1 MNEAKKKCKELQEHR
16 KILIPLLYDYYL
28 FNYFKFLVP
37 KLIAHG
43 FKVTILTID
52 PKIEKQYS
60 DLCTDDSM
68 CRIVRG
74 PRWLRVC
81 LNRSGQLPFRLLLW
95 CCGWIWAESLKRHYH
110 FAILPWDNKP
120 YWYVIAVRIPSLTVH
135 TVTNLSNLKGYL
147 DHESLSEHVLQR
159 PVFQACLFLDRL
171 LGRRFLPRARGC
183 ILKFVP
189 SHLILDR
196 VMGWWARNTIHGFG
210 KVQYL
215 TVTGSRIREN
225 YQACGL
231 IEPKIFSIGSPSYE
245 HVLERKASF
254 TAQQRVEIRKE
265 LGLDVN
271 RPLFS
276 FFLSPSDFSEIQLN
290 EVVTVIDSIRKKNQ
304 DSQFLLKFHPKTV
317 QTAIKRFKNAL
328 TGYDNDVRF
337 VVEFFGDDHNTLL
350 VLASDF
356 LLQKQGTVGFIA
368 MLCRLPIISYNF
380 YTTDDD
386 DDMYENIGGS
396 FHVRDV
402 SELNETLDRLTTP
415 EGLAESARRQQFACE
430 NFCCENFSP
439 CTEIVKI
446 ISDHLRQEPRK
457 LVKGQSV

>member
-1 MNEAKKKCKELQEHR
+1 M
-16 KILIPLLYDYYL
+16 
-28 FNYFKFLVP
+28 
-37 KLIAHG
+37 
-43 FKVTILTID
+43 
-52 PKIEKQYS
+52 
-60 DLCTDDSM
+60 
-68 CRIVRG
+68 
-74 PRWLRVC
+74 
-81 LNRSGQLPFRLLLW
+81 
-95 CCGWIWAESLKRHYH
+95 
-110 FAILPWDNKP
+110 
-120 YWYVIAVRIPSLTVH
+120 
-135 TVTNLSNLKGYL
+135 
-147 DHESLSEHVLQR
+147 
-159 PVFQACLFLDRL
+159 
-171 LGRRFLPRARGC
+171 
-183 ILKFVP
+183 
-189 SHLILDR
+189 
-196 VMGWWARNTIHGFG
+196 
-210 KVQYL
+210 
-215 TVTGSRIREN
+215 
-225 YQACGL
+225 
-231 IEPKIFSIGSPSYE
+231 
-245 HVLERKASF
+245 
-254 TAQQRVEIRKE
+254 
-265 LGLDVN
+265 
-271 RPLFS
+271 
-276 FFLSPSDFSEIQLN
+276 N